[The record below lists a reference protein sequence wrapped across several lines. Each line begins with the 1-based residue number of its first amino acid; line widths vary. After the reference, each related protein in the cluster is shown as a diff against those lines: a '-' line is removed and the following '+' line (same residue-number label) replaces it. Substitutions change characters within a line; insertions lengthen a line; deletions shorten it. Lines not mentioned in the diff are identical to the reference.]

1 MLAVSKAATTCVV
14 QVIAQVT
21 DTSKKYPLQQ
31 VCVLSAFTQASFF
44 PGILPCDHTQAALL
58 LDPGKALRCLCTS
71 HPHKVRHLPTAETV
85 KFAALGH
92 NGCACL
98 LLLPTTV
105 FASRLQSSSAIH
117 ASTIICAFHASA
129 ADDSTAC
136 IDRREIYRCECKQLR
151 SVVSMQVLCSSSHC
165 KVMSVNPTP

>member
-85 KFAALGH
+85 KLAAPGH
-92 NGCACL
+92 DECACL

-105 FASRLQSSSAIH
+105 LHPGCNQAQLHMPAQSFVLSMHLQQMTVLH
-117 ASTIICAFHASA
+117 ASTGQKFTDVNANNCALLYPCRCCA
-129 ADDSTAC
+129 AAVIAKSC
-136 IDRREIYRCECKQLR
+136 Q
-151 SVVSMQVLCSSSHC
+151 
-165 KVMSVNPTP
+165 